1 MSDLKIDAFPRTVT
15 RRKVRQLRRAGLVP
29 VIVYGEATQPV
40 NLQVRSRELERVLQ
54 HGGHSQL
61 VTVSVEGGDTH
72 NILVKEIQRDPVSR
86 AFLHADFYAVN
97 MSEEQEVSVTVNS
110 IGRPE
115 ALAAGLMF
123 YQHLD
128 AVHIRALPSDIPAEI
143 EVDISGLDLENPIT
157 IADLPAI
164 PGVTYLGESDEII
177 FGMIATRAEEEEEE
191 EAEEE
196 EMAEPEV
203 LGRGKT
209 EEEEGEEE

>member
-196 EMAEPEV
+196 MAEPEV